1 MPSLFE
7 LLYDPLARLFE
18 PRGVRN
24 GRALLV
30 RDLAGEVLE
39 VGAGTGANFRYY
51 AAGARVTA
59 IDHSAYM
66 VRRARPRAEQAK
78 AQIGVQQADVHA
90 LPFEDGQYDHTVG
103 TQVLCSVREPER
115 YLAEIRRVT
124 KPGGS
129 IRLIEHV
136 RADGGWPLRL
146 QSWVTPVW
154 RLAFDGCHLNRDTL
168 GLIRGAGFTIET
180 VEDLGGMPLIRNKRI
195 HARAPGSE
203 GGAAE

>member
-7 LLYDPLARLFE
+7 LLYDPLAPFE

-24 GRALLV
+24 GRAPLV
-30 RDLAGEVLE
+30 GDLAGEVLE
-39 VGAGTGANFRYY
+39 LGAGTGANFRYY
-51 AAGARVTA
+51 SAGARVTA

-66 VRRARPRAEQAK
+66 LRRARSRAEQAK
-78 AQIGVQQADVHA
+78 AQIRVQQADVDA
-90 LPFEDGQYDHTVG
+90 LPFEDGQYDHTVA
-103 TQVLCSVREPER
+103 TQVLCSVGEPER
-115 YLAEIRRVT
+115 CLAEIRRVT

-136 RADGGWPLRL
+136 RADGGWPRRL

-154 RLAFDGCHLNRDTL
+154 QLVFDGCHLNRDTL

-180 VEDLGGMPLIRNKRI
+180 VEDLGGMPLIPNKRI
-195 HARAPGSE
+195 HAQAPGSE
-203 GGAAE
+203 DGASQ